1 MVNKIQA
8 LVTSRRFWVA
18 VGGVAFVGFDVLGV
32 GLSQDQAQNV
42 TIVLASW
49 IFGDSIRSTEGQIKA
64 FLASSL
70 TSGGKTFKDIKRNKL
85 AVK

>member
-8 LVTSRRFWVA
+8 LVTSLRFWVA
-18 VGGVAFVGFDVLGV
+18 VGGVAVVGFDVLGV

-49 IFGDSIRSTEGQIKA
+49 IFGDSIRSTEG
-64 FLASSL
+64 
-70 TSGGKTFKDIKRNKL
+70 
-85 AVK
+85 

>member
-8 LVTSRRFWVA
+8 LVISRRFWVA
-18 VGGVAFVGFDVLGV
+18 VGGVVFVGFDVLGL

-49 IFGDSIRSTEGQIKA
+49 IFGDSIRNTDG
-64 FLASSL
+64 
-70 TSGGKTFKDIKRNKL
+70 
-85 AVK
+85 

>member
-8 LVTSRRFWVA
+8 LVISRRFWVA
-18 VGGVAFVGFDVLGV
+18 VGGVVFVGFDVLGL

-49 IFGDSIRSTEGQIKA
+49 IFGASIRSTGAHEGM
-64 FLASSL
+64 FSR
-70 TSGGKTFKDIKRNKL
+70 TT
-85 AVK
+85 

>member
-1 MVNKIQA
+1 MLCQLFLFSWRKVMVNKIQA

-18 VGGVAFVGFDVLGV
+18 VGGGVAFVGFDVLGV

-49 IFGDSIRSTEGQIKA
+49 IFGDSIRSTEG
-64 FLASSL
+64 
-70 TSGGKTFKDIKRNKL
+70 
-85 AVK
+85 

>member
-8 LVTSRRFWVA
+8 LVPSRRFWVA

-49 IFGDSIRSTEGQIKA
+49 IFGDSIRSTEG
-64 FLASSL
+64 
-70 TSGGKTFKDIKRNKL
+70 
-85 AVK
+85 